1 MLDII
6 NHFLSEYSTLF
17 EFVAVIFYVVFGF
30 VIFLKTKN
38 INYLTEVFDTMKK
51 ILYRTEGTALESSE
65 NLVGQSFDEN
75 KPTYRLNKASG
86 ELEQDGTVNV
96 QELINSA
103 VSVALERMLDRFLP
117 LSTEIEE
124 KTVELNSMNDD
135 LDYLVEAF
143 NKAEDY
149 REKYNLSDNLSIQDI
164 YQVISNKSN
173 ELVKEINDF
182 TDKQKLATQIKEEVV
197 SKEVVKGEKKIIE
210 ESEQA

>member
-1 MLDII
+1 MFDII
-6 NHFLSEYSTLF
+6 NHFLSEYSILF

-30 VIFLKTKN
+30 VISYKTKN
-38 INYLTEVFDTMKK
+38 INYLSEVFDTMKK

-103 VSVALERMLDRFLP
+103 VSVALERMLDKFLP
-117 LSTEIEE
+117 QSTEIEE

-149 REKYNLSDNLSIQDI
+149 REKYNLSENLSIQDI
-164 YQVISNKSN
+164 YKVVSNKSN
-173 ELVKEINDF
+173 ELVKQLNDF
-182 TDKQKLATQIKEEVV
+182 TEKQKLAAQIKEEVI
-197 SKEVVKGEKKIIE
+197 KEEVVKDEEKTIE
-210 ESEQA
+210 KS

>member
-103 VSVALERMLDRFLP
+103 VSVALERMLDKFLP
-117 LSTEIEE
+117 QSTEIEE

-149 REKYNLSDNLSIQDI
+149 REKYNLSENLSIQDI
-164 YQVISNKSN
+164 YKVVSNKSN
-173 ELVKEINDF
+173 ELVKQINDF
-182 TDKQKLATQIKEEVV
+182 TEKQKLATQIKDEVIKEEVV
-197 SKEVVKGEKKIIE
+197 KDEKKTIK

>member
-17 EFVAVIFYVVFGF
+17 EFFAVLIYVIFGF
-30 VIFLKTKN
+30 VIFLKTKD
-38 INYLTEVFDTMKK
+38 IKYLMEVGDTVKK
-51 ILYRTEGTALESSE
+51 ILYRTEGVALESSE
-65 NLVGQSFDEN
+65 NLAGQSFQEE

-86 ELEQDGTVNV
+86 ELEKDGTINV

-103 VSVALERMLDRFLP
+103 VSVALERMLDKFLP
-117 LSTEIEE
+117 QSGEIDE

-149 REKYNLSDNLSIQDI
+149 REKFNLSENLSIQDI
-164 YQVISNKSN
+164 YHVVSNKSN
-173 ELVKEINDF
+173 ELAKEINDF
-182 TDKQKLATQIKEEVV
+182 AEKQKLANEIKTEVV
-197 SKEVVKGEKKIIE
+197 NNEKKIIE
-210 ESEQA
+210 ESK